1 MGEQPPSR
9 DVPGPATHLEYE
21 VAGGTPKTVHLLPGD
36 IWTFGRS
43 KDCSE
48 TLTLPALS
56 RVALVLQHLDQGTLR
71 VVSRQSNT
79 GRVLLAADDMSE
91 SHVLARGS
99 SPVHLSRGNFTL
111 KVELPPVV
119 LRMQLAVPGPR
130 RLEDLAGSAR
140 RGAGVN
146 EVTRHAWVPE
156 PGEPEE
162 HAWLAVAALAVVTDR
177 YPDVTGTQGRG
188 TTATVRRSES
198 LRAAVAAWCGHSSTY
213 WINERLKEAAEAADL
228 ELPERGE
235 RLSTVVA
242 HYAQF
247 FPDATIR
254 AVRDELGDLVQSGDK
269 SAP

>member
-1 MGEQPPSR
+1 MGGSPSD
-9 DVPGPATHLEYE
+9 DVSGSASHLEYE
-21 VAGGTPKTVHLLPGD
+21 VAGGASTSVSLMPGE

-56 RVALVLQHLDQGTLR
+56 RVALVLHHLDQGTVR

-79 GRVLLAADDMSE
+79 GRVLIAADDQSE

-99 SPVHLSRGNFTL
+99 SPVHLSHGNFTL

-140 RGAGVN
+140 HGAGVN
-146 EVTRHAWVPE
+146 DVTRHAWVPE

-162 HAWLAVAALAVVTDR
+162 HAWIAVAALAVVTDR
-177 YPDVTGTQGRG
+177 YPDVTGQTGG
-188 TTATVRRSES
+188 STTTLRRSES

-213 WINERLKEAAEAADL
+213 WINERLKEAADAADL
-228 ELPERGE
+228 ALPERGE

-254 AVRDELGDLVQSGDK
+254 AVRDELSDLVQSGGK
-269 SAP
+269 PAL